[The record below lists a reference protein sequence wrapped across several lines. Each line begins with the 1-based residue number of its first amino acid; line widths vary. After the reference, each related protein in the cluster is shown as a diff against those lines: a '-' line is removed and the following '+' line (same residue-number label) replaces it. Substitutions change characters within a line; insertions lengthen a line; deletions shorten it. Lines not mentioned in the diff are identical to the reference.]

1 MFFTNQ
7 KMGWPEKGLLSQN
20 HWPLSSDCEKPKY
33 MLKNLRAKKDGVGI
47 PAFRE
52 ARVNLSEIIE
62 TN

>member
-1 MFFTNQ
+1 
-7 KMGWPEKGLLSQN
+7 
-20 HWPLSSDCEKPKY
+20 

-62 TN
+62 QIKAIRLFQ

>member
-1 MFFTNQ
+1 
-7 KMGWPEKGLLSQN
+7 MGWPEKGLLSQN